1 MPYDSVYSEK
11 RPPGT
16 LRTAWRKF
24 YSDASAMVGLYG
36 CAGLAVL
43 CIFGGWFAPYG
54 IDQQFLGYQLL
65 PPSWSRYGEVS
76 FFLGTDDLGRDVL
89 SRLLSGAAPTV
100 GGAFVVT
107 LAATICG
114 LVLGTFAGATHG
126 LRSAVLNHILDTLL
140 AIPSLLLAII
150 VVAFAGPSLSH
161 AMFAVWLALL
171 PRMVRSIYSMV
182 HDELEKEYVIA
193 ARLDG
198 ASTLNILW
206 FAVMPNITA
215 GLVTEITRALSMA
228 ILDIA
233 ALGFLDL
240 GAQLPSPEWGAMLGD
255 ALELI
260 YVAPW
265 TVMLPGAAIMISVLL
280 VNLLGDG
287 VRRAII
293 AGGGIM
299 PLLDIRNLTI
309 EFKTGDEWVKA
320 VDRVSMTLTEGEIR
334 GLVGE
339 SGSGKSLIAKA
350 ICGVNKDNWRVTAD
364 RMRFDDIDLLRL
376 SARERRK
383 LVGHNVSMIFQEPQS
398 CLDPSERVGRQL
410 MQNIPAWTYKGR
422 WWQRFGWRKRRA
434 IELLHRVG
442 IKDHK
447 DAMRSFPYELTEGEC
462 QKVMI
467 AIALANQPRLLIAD
481 EPTNSMEPTTQAQIF
496 RLLTRLNQ
504 NSNTTILLISH
515 DLQMLSQW
523 ADKINVLYCGQTVE
537 TAPSKELVTMPH
549 HPYTQA
555 LIRAIPDF
563 GSAMP
568 HKSRLN
574 TLPGAIPLL
583 EQLPIGCR
591 LGPRCPY
598 AQREC
603 IVTPRLTGAKNHL
616 YACHFPLNME
626 KE

>member
-280 VNLLGDG
+280 VNLLG
-287 VRRAII
+287 
-293 AGGGIM
+293 IM

-398 CLDPSERVGRQL
+398 CLEPSERVGRQL

>member
-54 IDQQFLGYQLL
+54 IEQQFLGYQL
-65 PPSWSRYGEVS
+65 
-76 FFLGTDDLGRDVL
+76 FLGTDDLGRDVL

-293 AGGGIM
+293 AG
-299 PLLDIRNLTI
+299 
-309 EFKTGDEWVKA
+309 
-320 VDRVSMTLTEGEIR
+320 
-334 GLVGE
+334 
-339 SGSGKSLIAKA
+339 
-350 ICGVNKDNWRVTAD
+350 
-364 RMRFDDIDLLRL
+364 
-376 SARERRK
+376 
-383 LVGHNVSMIFQEPQS
+383 
-398 CLDPSERVGRQL
+398 
-410 MQNIPAWTYKGR
+410 
-422 WWQRFGWRKRRA
+422 
-434 IELLHRVG
+434 
-442 IKDHK
+442 
-447 DAMRSFPYELTEGEC
+447 
-462 QKVMI
+462 
-467 AIALANQPRLLIAD
+467 
-481 EPTNSMEPTTQAQIF
+481 
-496 RLLTRLNQ
+496 
-504 NSNTTILLISH
+504 
-515 DLQMLSQW
+515 
-523 ADKINVLYCGQTVE
+523 VE
-537 TAPSKELVTMPH
+537 
-549 HPYTQA
+549 
-555 LIRAIPDF
+555 
-563 GSAMP
+563 
-568 HKSRLN
+568 
-574 TLPGAIPLL
+574 
-583 EQLPIGCR
+583 
-591 LGPRCPY
+591 
-598 AQREC
+598 
-603 IVTPRLTGAKNHL
+603 
-616 YACHFPLNME
+616 
-626 KE
+626 

>member
-76 FFLGTDDLGRDVL
+76 FFLGTDDLGR
-89 SRLLSGAAPTV
+89 
-100 GGAFVVT
+100 
-107 LAATICG
+107 
-114 LVLGTFAGATHG
+114 
-126 LRSAVLNHILDTLL
+126 RSAVLNHILDTLL

-293 AGGGIM
+293 AG
-299 PLLDIRNLTI
+299 
-309 EFKTGDEWVKA
+309 
-320 VDRVSMTLTEGEIR
+320 
-334 GLVGE
+334 
-339 SGSGKSLIAKA
+339 
-350 ICGVNKDNWRVTAD
+350 
-364 RMRFDDIDLLRL
+364 
-376 SARERRK
+376 
-383 LVGHNVSMIFQEPQS
+383 
-398 CLDPSERVGRQL
+398 
-410 MQNIPAWTYKGR
+410 
-422 WWQRFGWRKRRA
+422 
-434 IELLHRVG
+434 
-442 IKDHK
+442 
-447 DAMRSFPYELTEGEC
+447 
-462 QKVMI
+462 
-467 AIALANQPRLLIAD
+467 
-481 EPTNSMEPTTQAQIF
+481 
-496 RLLTRLNQ
+496 
-504 NSNTTILLISH
+504 
-515 DLQMLSQW
+515 
-523 ADKINVLYCGQTVE
+523 VE
-537 TAPSKELVTMPH
+537 
-549 HPYTQA
+549 
-555 LIRAIPDF
+555 
-563 GSAMP
+563 
-568 HKSRLN
+568 
-574 TLPGAIPLL
+574 
-583 EQLPIGCR
+583 
-591 LGPRCPY
+591 
-598 AQREC
+598 
-603 IVTPRLTGAKNHL
+603 
-616 YACHFPLNME
+616 
-626 KE
+626 

>member
-1 MPYDSVYSEK
+1 M
-11 RPPGT
+11 
-16 LRTAWRKF
+16 AKF
-24 YSDASAMVGLYG
+24 LSSRGLTTSDAM
-36 CAGLAVL
+36 
-43 CIFGGWFAPYG
+43 F
-54 IDQQFLGYQLL
+54 
-65 PPSWSRYGEVS
+65 
-76 FFLGTDDLGRDVL
+76 L

-114 LVLGTFAGATHG
+114 PVLGTFAGATHG

-383 LVGHNVSMIFQEPQS
+383 LVGHNVSMIFQ
-398 CLDPSERVGRQL
+398 G
-410 MQNIPAWTYKGR
+410 
-422 WWQRFGWRKRRA
+422 
-434 IELLHRVG
+434 
-442 IKDHK
+442 
-447 DAMRSFPYELTEGEC
+447 
-462 QKVMI
+462 
-467 AIALANQPRLLIAD
+467 
-481 EPTNSMEPTTQAQIF
+481 
-496 RLLTRLNQ
+496 
-504 NSNTTILLISH
+504 
-515 DLQMLSQW
+515 
-523 ADKINVLYCGQTVE
+523 
-537 TAPSKELVTMPH
+537 TAVVS
-549 HPYTQA
+549 
-555 LIRAIPDF
+555 
-563 GSAMP
+563 
-568 HKSRLN
+568 
-574 TLPGAIPLL
+574 
-583 EQLPIGCR
+583 
-591 LGPRCPY
+591 
-598 AQREC
+598 
-603 IVTPRLTGAKNHL
+603 
-616 YACHFPLNME
+616 
-626 KE
+626 